1 MKIFK
6 RAISLILSMA
16 VLLASTVVYA
26 DNAKFISFKVQS
38 IDEYGEITESDEVGY
53 YDGENLFVSTNF
65 ITDFTLYYYDS
76 GATSFIRKGQEKT
89 SKYGRVEIN
98 KQNKKA
104 VLYMNPF
111 IKKEYTLDNLSLIHI

>member
-6 RAISLILSMA
+6 RTISLILSMA

-76 GATSFIRKGQEKT
+76 GATSFIRKGRK
-89 SKYGRVEIN
+89 
-98 KQNKKA
+98 KQANTAELK
-104 VLYMNPF
+104 
-111 IKKEYTLDNLSLIHI
+111 

>member
-1 MKIFK
+1 
-6 RAISLILSMA
+6 MA

-89 SKYGRVEIN
+89 SKYGRVEIIYTN
-98 KQNKKA
+98 FQ
-104 VLYMNPF
+104 
-111 IKKEYTLDNLSLIHI
+111 IKHFCRWRK